1 MEKTV
6 NTKKTVKETVF
17 NSKGRRKN
25 LLNCIIA
32 ILIAVIFLL
41 NQMQNRS
48 ERLSLIIRIILPL
61 TRGFRTLPMQ
71 SF

>member
-25 LLNCIIA
+25 LVNCILAVIIA
-32 ILIAVIFLL
+32 ILFLFP
-41 NQMQNRS
+41 
-48 ERLSLIIRIILPL
+48 IY
-61 TRGFRTLPMQ
+61 
-71 SF
+71 